1 VQNPIDKCGEMW
13 DTMPMI
19 VSSHVRMEEESLRQA
34 KVWAAKLGMS
44 YSDFAGHAIA
54 SECINR
60 DLAERAAL
68 RRKPKARKEQA

>member
-1 VQNPIDKCGEMW
+1 
-13 DTMPMI
+13 MI

-60 DLAERAAL
+60 DLVERELLAHFPAKQAA
-68 RRKPKARKEQA
+68 RRKAKR

>member
-1 VQNPIDKCGEMW
+1 MD
-13 DTMPMI
+13 
-19 VSSHVRMEEESLRQA
+19 EESLRQA

-60 DLAERAAL
+60 DLIERDVLAHFPAKKAAKGKS
-68 RRKPKARKEQA
+68 RARAVQGKVKP